1 MRFTTAIVC
10 LALGAVPAAHANPG
24 GARAFDVRDLIAFD
38 RLSDPRVSPD
48 GRSIAFT
55 VSTLDLEANR
65 RRSDLWLVHADGT
78 GLRRLTSDP
87 GSDTG
92 AAWSPDGNA
101 VYFLSTRSGSS
112 QVWKLPLGGGEAQQV
127 TTLPLDVGSF
137 VISPDGTKL
146 ALAMEVFP
154 NASPAD
160 TKKRLDEVAKDKAT
174 GRIHDRLFFRHWDSW
189 ADGRRSHLFVLPLAG
204 GEPVDVMKA
213 MDADAPSKPFGGS
226 DEYAFTPDG
235 RSIVFGAR
243 DVGRSEAWSTNFDLF
258 VAPVDGSVAPRN
270 LTAANLAWDAY
281 PSFSPD
287 GRTLAYLAMQRPGYE
302 ADRFRVVLR
311 SWPDGTE
318 RVLTESWDRSPG
330 DLQWAPDGK
339 TLYATADDLG
349 NHALFAIDVAS
360 GKVRTVVGKGH
371 VASPQVHDWQVVY
384 LRDSLAGPAELYSV
398 HADGKE
404 PRRLT
409 RVNDQRL
416 AGTRL
421 GEAEQFTFAGANGDT
436 VYAWVVK
443 PVGFDPSQKYPV
455 AMLIHGGPQ
464 GSFGDQFHYRWNPQ
478 TYAGRGYGALMID
491 FHGSTGYGQ
500 SFTDAINGDWGGKP
514 LEDLQ
519 KGLAAALAKY
529 PWMDGERVAALG
541 GSYGGYMV
549 NWIAGAWPDR
559 FKCLVAHAG
568 NLDERFAYF
577 ATEEL
582 WFPEWEHGG
591 TPWENPESYAKQNPV
606 DLVKNWKTPTLVI
619 HGALDFRVVETGGF
633 GTFTAL
639 QRKGIPSKLLY
650 FPDENHWVLKP
661 ANSVLWHDTVLDW
674 LDLWTKRDGKE

>member
-10 LALGAVPAAHANPG
+10 LALCAVPEVHASANG
-24 GARAFDVRDLIAFD
+24 TRAFDVRDLIAFD
-38 RLSDPRVSPD
+38 RLSEPRVSPD
-48 GRSIAFT
+48 GRSIVVT
-55 VSTLDLEANR
+55 ISSLDLEANR
-65 RRSDLWLVHADGT
+65 RRSDLWLVNADGT

-87 GSDTG
+87 ASDTS
-92 AAWSPDGNA
+92 AAWAPDGSA
-101 VYFLSTRSGSS
+101 IYFLSTRSGSS

-127 TTLPLDVGSF
+127 TSLPLDVGSF
-137 VISPDGTKL
+137 VVSPDGTKL

-154 NASPAD
+154 GTSPAD
-160 TKKRLDEVAKDKAT
+160 TRKRMDETEKDKAT

-189 ADGRRSHLFVLPLAG
+189 ADGRRSHLFVLPVSG
-204 GEPVDVMKA
+204 GEPVDVMKVT
-213 MDADAPSKPFGGS
+213 DADAPSKPFGGS

-258 VAPVDGSVAPRN
+258 VAPIDGSVAPRN
-270 LTAANLAWDAY
+270 LTAANLAWDAH
-281 PSFSPD
+281 PSFSHD

-311 SWPDGTE
+311 SWPEGGE

-330 DLQWAPDGK
+330 ALQWSPDGK

-360 GKVRTVVGKGH
+360 GKVRTVIGKGH
-371 VASPQVHDWQVVY
+371 VASPQVHDRQVVY

-398 HADGKE
+398 RADGRD
-404 PRRLT
+404 PRRIT
-409 RVNDQRL
+409 QVNDQRL
-416 AGTRL
+416 AGTRR

-436 VYAWVVK
+436 VHAWIVK
-443 PVGFDPSQKYPV
+443 PVDFDPSRKYPV

-478 TYAGRGYGALMID
+478 TYAGRGYVALMID

-500 SFTDAINGDWGGKP
+500 AFTDAINGDWGGKP

-559 FKCLVAHAG
+559 FKCLVSHAG

-591 TPWENPESYAKQNPV
+591 TPW
-606 DLVKNWKTPTLVI
+606 
-619 HGALDFRVVETGGF
+619 
-633 GTFTAL
+633 
-639 QRKGIPSKLLY
+639 
-650 FPDENHWVLKP
+650 
-661 ANSVLWHDTVLDW
+661 
-674 LDLWTKRDGKE
+674 